1 MREIG
6 GLRAD
11 EYRGGGVGVARF
23 QGIGH
28 YLQHALILART
39 GPLRCPLRH
48 GVAAET
54 HDNLRVQR
62 FIRRDAARLEHTV
75 VVADHQRVVEGAQ
88 PRERVGK
95 HGDGEG
101 AREGQHALRLLVR
114 GAGAFA
120 CQQQHAIGQQ
130 LAGKLRRRNAFH
142 APMHV
147 RGADGKRRFAGRFCP
162 GSRADSSGLGA
173 RNAGIE
179 QVGERHIGLERL
191 VEREVQVHRT
201 TETGSGKTMGCARL
215 CSRGYRQGVLRF
227 LVLRGIARPE
237 RGDARLAGGLA
248 GEAQRSFVICGQGH
262 PAIGAHVRA
271 VSVRLIA
278 GLRSAQPLQLWRA
291 VGRQHDKRHAR
302 RLRLEAGR
310 IVVCDGRTRRAHQR
324 RRTTGR
330 FRHAQRQESSAALVD
345 VHIRAHPL
353 RSAARQLVG
362 GHGQRSG
369 TRPGADHHVL
379 HAPFRKLIE
388 ERSQKARSC
397 ARIGDGHRASP
408 FPAVVVCGSV

>member
-1 MREIG
+1 MPSVGERQIVGACRRGAVLHAQRAQHALREIG

-95 HGDGEG
+95 HRDGEG

-147 RGADGKRRFAGRFCP
+147 RGASCRRC
-162 GSRADSSGLGA
+162 
-173 RNAGIE
+173 
-179 QVGERHIGLERL
+179 
-191 VEREVQVHRT
+191 
-201 TETGSGKTMGCARL
+201 
-215 CSRGYRQGVLRF
+215 RG
-227 LVLRGIARPE
+227 
-237 RGDARLAGGLA
+237 
-248 GEAQRSFVICGQGH
+248 
-262 PAIGAHVRA
+262 
-271 VSVRLIA
+271 
-278 GLRSAQPLQLWRA
+278 
-291 VGRQHDKRHAR
+291 
-302 RLRLEAGR
+302 
-310 IVVCDGRTRRAHQR
+310 
-324 RRTTGR
+324 
-330 FRHAQRQESSAALVD
+330 
-345 VHIRAHPL
+345 
-353 RSAARQLVG
+353 
-362 GHGQRSG
+362 
-369 TRPGADHHVL
+369 
-379 HAPFRKLIE
+379 
-388 ERSQKARSC
+388 
-397 ARIGDGHRASP
+397 
-408 FPAVVVCGSV
+408 